1 MHAMVTTPG
10 TPALDLLPPHR
21 HHWPPVCLWTPALW
35 QPRQHPQQCLAL
47 GRLLSRG
54 GVGILDYII
63 NSLPLIWPTFRFY
76 SNRQKYVEG
85 YRSFAG
91 FCFLANIAKLPMR
104 RNKQNITTIFL
115 TYISAQSQSSSNCY
129 SQKQTFSHKK
139 ITVRISRLLR

>member
-1 MHAMVTTPG
+1 MVTTPG
-10 TPALDLLPPHR
+10 TPALDLLPP
-21 HHWPPVCLWTPALW
+21 PPLAASLPLDTGTLATSPTPSA
-35 QPRQHPQQCLAL
+35 QS
-47 GRLLSRG
+47 RLLSRG

-115 TYISAQSQSSSNCY
+115 TYISAQSQSSSTCY
-129 SQKQTFSHKK
+129 SQKQTFSRKK